1 VERRERRQ
9 YQHAINT
16 ATIKAGIPIPIPMP
30 ILPPVL
36 SPGLGAEVEVWEEI
50 AVGEVDVKEVEAV
63 EEEVDKVMLKEWL
76 LMCGVSPLSGVVA
89 LYSWNQKT
97 G

>member
-1 VERRERRQ
+1 
-9 YQHAINT
+9 
-16 ATIKAGIPIPIPMP
+16 MP

-50 AVGEVDVKEVEAV
+50 AVGVVDVKEVEIVEEEVEVKEMGVV
-63 EEEVDKVMLKEWL
+63 EEEVDKVMLKKWL